1 MNSSDQLKR
10 FKIRLSILEKK
21 RDKYLFIFNRNSN
34 DWSNYK
40 LSRYEHLISNL
51 NDEIETVYTLISD
64 YEFFNLQNKIVKKTT

>member
-10 FKIRLSILEKK
+10 FRSRLSILEKK
-21 RDKYLFIFNRNSN
+21 RDKYLFIFNNHS
-34 DWSNYK
+34 DSWSKYK

-64 YEFFNLQNKIVKKTT
+64 CEFFNSQNKTVKKTN